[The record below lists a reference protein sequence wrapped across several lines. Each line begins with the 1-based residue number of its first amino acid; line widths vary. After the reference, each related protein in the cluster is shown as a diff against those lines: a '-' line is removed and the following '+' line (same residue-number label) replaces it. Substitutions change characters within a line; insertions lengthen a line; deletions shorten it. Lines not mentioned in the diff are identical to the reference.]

1 MLPSELRSVLKNWL
15 SQQLRIDRWGL
26 NSPESVKDLRAPP
39 SSGLDGNTSGYSI
52 VEVVGTGE
60 TSSYLLQTE
69 IPIQVEYRF
78 DSSHSY
84 TTIPRAQAEDKLTYI
99 LLNLQAHQTCLSP
112 DIESIEGTGNVL
124 LNEQN
129 KSDWILSFVFQ
140 FNVKFH
146 CEFAESTAVT
156 GAFSP

>member
-1 MLPSELRSVLKNWL
+1 MLPSELRSVLKQWL
-15 SQQLRIDRWGL
+15 SQQLRVDRWGL

-39 SSGLDGNTSGYSI
+39 SAGLDGNASGYSI
-52 VEVVGTGE
+52 IKVVGTGE

-69 IPIQVEYRF
+69 IPVQIEYRF
-78 DSSHSY
+78 DSSHTY
-84 TTIPRAQAEDKLTYI
+84 TTIPRSQAEDKLTYI
-99 LLNLQAHQTCLSP
+99 LLNLQAHHACLSP
-112 DIESIEGTGNVL
+112 DIEEIEGTGNVL
-124 LNEQN
+124 LND

-146 CEFAESTAVT
+146 CEFAELTAVT

>member
-1 MLPSELRSVLKNWL
+1 MLPSELRTKLKEWL

-39 SSGLDGNTSGYSI
+39 SAGLDGNASEYSI
-52 VEVVGTGE
+52 VKIVGTGE
-60 TSSYLLQTE
+60 TSSYLLQTK
-69 IPIQVEYRF
+69 IPIQVEYRL

-84 TTIPRAQAEDKLTYI
+84 TTVPRSQAEDKLTYI
-99 LLNLQAHQTCLSP
+99 LLNLQAHYACLSS
-112 DIESIEGTGNVL
+112 DIEEIKCTGNVL
-124 LNEQN
+124 LNDQN

-146 CEFAESTAVT
+146 CEFAELTAVT

>member
-1 MLPSELRSVLKNWL
+1 MLPSELRTKLKEWL

-39 SSGLDGNTSGYSI
+39 SAGLDGNASGYSI
-52 VEVVGTGE
+52 VKIVGTGE
-60 TSSYLLQTE
+60 ASSYLLQTK
-69 IPIQVEYRF
+69 IPIQVEYRL

-84 TTIPRAQAEDKLTYI
+84 TTVPRGQAEDKLTYI
-99 LLNLQAHQTCLSP
+99 LLNLQAHYSCLSP
-112 DIESIEGTGNVL
+112 DIEEIVCTGSVL
-124 LNEQN
+124 LNDQN
-129 KSDWILSFVFQ
+129 KSDWILSFVFE

-146 CEFAESTAVT
+146 CEFAELTAVA